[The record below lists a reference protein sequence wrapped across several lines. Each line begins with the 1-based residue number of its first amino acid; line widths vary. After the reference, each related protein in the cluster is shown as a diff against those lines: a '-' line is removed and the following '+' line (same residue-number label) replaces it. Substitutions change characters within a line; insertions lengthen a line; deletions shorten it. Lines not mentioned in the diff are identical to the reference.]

1 MPTLNLQYH
10 KGPDAYSDGAIEDEL
25 LQLVEKPLEFM
36 AVLAR
41 DDRWPLL
48 YHLSP
53 ERRNLLEW
61 YPFRRDAAL
70 LEIGAGCGALTG
82 LFAERVA
89 QVTAV
94 ELSAKRSRIIER
106 RYADRPNLEIMAGNF
121 TDMVFERS
129 FDYVTLIGVLE
140 YTRAFIRT
148 PDPYRKLLSR
158 IAAVLKPGGVLFVAV
173 ENRLG
178 LKYFAGARDDHTGR
192 QFDGIEGYP
201 AYIATQP
208 AVATRQRCGRV
219 RSIAGR
225 PGGGAETFS
234 RDELSQLLRV
244 GGFAEQT
251 FYYPYPDY
259 KLPAEIFSDAFL
271 PAANHMLADAPNYDQ
286 ERLKLFSEQ
295 RAWATIIRAGQF
307 PQFANSFLVLAV
319 RGQDEGRTA
328 DDRGRTPDRRRGK
341 TA

>member
-1 MPTLNLQYH
+1 MPTLNLQYY

-25 LQLVEKPLEFM
+25 LKLVEKPLEFM
-36 AVLAR
+36 EVLAR
-41 DDRWPLL
+41 DNRWPLL

-82 LFAERVA
+82 LFCEKMAR
-89 QVTAV
+89 VTAV
-94 ELSAKRSRIIER
+94 ELSEKRSRIIER
-106 RYADRPNLEIMAGNF
+106 RHADSPNLEIMAGNF
-121 TDMVFERS
+121 TDMS
-129 FDYVTLIGVLE
+129 FDRAFDYITLIGVLE

-148 PDPYRKLLSR
+148 PDPYGRLLSR
-158 IAAVLKPGGVLFVAV
+158 IAAVLKPDGVLFVAV

-201 AYIATQP
+201 
-208 AVATRQRCGRV
+208 
-219 RSIAGR
+219 
-225 PGGGAETFS
+225 GGGVETFS
-234 RDELSQLLRV
+234 RDELRGLLRA

-259 KLPAEIFSDAFL
+259 KLPTEIFSDAFL
-271 PAANHMLADAPNYDQ
+271 PAANHLLADAPNYDQ
-286 ERLKLFSEQ
+286 ERLKLFDEQ
-295 RAWATIIRAGQF
+295 RAWATIVHDGKF
-307 PQFANSFLVLAV
+307 PQFANSFLVLAS
-319 RGQDEGRTA
+319 
-328 DDRGRTPDRRRGK
+328 RGK
-341 TA
+341 DPPAPERYGGQATDNG

>member
-1 MPTLNLQYH
+1 MPTLNLQYY
-10 KGPDAYSDGAIEDEL
+10 KEPDAYSDGTVEDEL
-25 LQLVEKPLEFM
+25 LKLVEKPQEFM

-121 TDMVFERS
+121 TDMTFDRS

-140 YTRAFIRT
+140 YTRAFIQA
-148 PDPYRKLLSR
+148 PDPYGKLLSR
-158 IAAVLKPGGVLFVAV
+158 IAAVLKPGGVLIVAV
-173 ENRLG
+173 ENRSG
-178 LKYFAGARDDHTGR
+178 LKYFAGARDDDLGCCH
-192 QFDGIEGYP
+192 
-201 AYIATQP
+201 AP
-208 AVATRQRCGRV
+208 AVLFPR
-219 RSIAGR
+219 
-225 PGGGAETFS
+225 F
-234 RDELSQLLRV
+234 
-244 GGFAEQT
+244 
-251 FYYPYPDY
+251 
-259 KLPAEIFSDAFL
+259 
-271 PAANHMLADAPNYDQ
+271 PNP
-286 ERLKLFSEQ
+286 EK
-295 RAWATIIRAGQF
+295 
-307 PQFANSFLVLAV
+307 
-319 RGQDEGRTA
+319 
-328 DDRGRTPDRRRGK
+328 
-341 TA
+341 

>member
-1 MPTLNLQYH
+1 MPTLNLKYY

-25 LQLVEKPLEFM
+25 LKHVEKPREFM

-61 YPFRRDAAL
+61 YPFQRDAAL

-106 RYADRPNLEIMAGNF
+106 RHADRPNLEIMAGNF
-121 TDMVFERS
+121 MDMVFERS

-140 YTRAFIRT
+140 YTRAFIQT
-148 PDPYRKLLSR
+148 PDPYGRLLSR
-158 IAAVLKPGGVLFVAV
+158 IATVLKPGGVLIVAV

-201 AYIATQP
+201 AGDGT
-208 AVATRQRCGRV
+208 
-219 RSIAGR
+219 
-225 PGGGAETFS
+225 ETFS
-234 RDELSQLLRV
+234 RDELSQLLRA
-244 GGFAEQT
+244 GGFTKQT

-259 KLPAEIFSDAFL
+259 KLPAEIFSDACL
-271 PAANHMLADAPNYDQ
+271 PAANHMLTDAPNYDQ

-295 RAWATIIRAGQF
+295 RAFSTIIRDGKF
-307 PQFANSFLVLAV
+307 PQFANSFLVLAA
-319 RGQDEGRTA
+319 RGKDGGRTTDA
-328 DDRGRTPDRRRGK
+328 
-341 TA
+341 

>member
-1 MPTLNLQYH
+1 MMPMLNLQYY

-25 LQLVEKPLEFM
+25 LKLVEKPQEFM

-41 DDRWPLL
+41 DARWPLL

-82 LFAERVA
+82 MFAERVA

-94 ELSAKRSRIIER
+94 ELSEKRSRIIER
-106 RYADRPNLEIMAGNF
+106 RHADKANLEIMAGNF
-121 TDMVFERS
+121 TDMTFERS

-140 YTRAFIRT
+140 YTRAFIKA
-148 PDPYRKLLSR
+148 PDPYERLMGRL
-158 IAAVLKPGGVLFVAV
+158 AAVLKPGGVLIVAV

-201 AYIATQP
+201 A
-208 AVATRQRCGRV
+208 GD
-219 RSIAGR
+219 
-225 PGGGAETFS
+225 GAETFS
-234 RDELSQLLRV
+234 HDELSKLLCA
-244 GGFAEQT
+244 GGFGEQT
-251 FYYPYPDY
+251 FYYPHPDY
-259 KLPAEIFSDAFL
+259 KLPAEIFSDAYL
-271 PAANHMLADAPNYDQ
+271 PSANHMLASAPNYDL

-295 RAWATIIRAGQF
+295 RAWATIIRDGKF
-307 PQFANSFLVLAV
+307 TQFANSFLVLA
-319 RGQDEGRTA
+319 A
-328 DDRGRTPDRRRGK
+328 RGK
-341 TA
+341 D

>member
-1 MPTLNLQYH
+1 MPTLNLKYY
-10 KGPDAYSDGAIEDEL
+10 KGPDAYSDGAVEDEL
-25 LQLVEKPLEFM
+25 LSLVEKPQEFTH
-36 AVLAR
+36 VLAR

-61 YPFRRDAAL
+61 YAFRPDAAL

-82 LFAERVA
+82 LFCEKTAR
-89 QVTAV
+89 VTAV

-106 RYADRPNLEIMAGNF
+106 RHVDKSNLEIMAGNF
-121 TDMVFERS
+121 ADMAFERS

-140 YTRAFIRT
+140 YTRAFIHT
-148 PDPYRKLLSR
+148 PDPYKDLLGR

-173 ENRLG
+173 ENKLG

-201 AYIATQP
+201 A
-208 AVATRQRCGRV
+208 
-219 RSIAGR
+219 SIAGK
-225 PGGGAETFS
+225 PDGGAETFS
-234 RDELSQLLRV
+234 RDELSRLLRA
-244 GGFAEQT
+244 GGFADQT

-259 KLPAEIFSDAFL
+259 KLPREIFSDAWL
-271 PAANHMLADAPNYDQ
+271 PAANHALADAPNYDQ
-286 ERLKLFSEQ
+286 ERLKLFDEQ
-295 RAWATIIRAGQF
+295 RAWATIIRDGKF
-307 PQFANSFLVLAV
+307 SQFANSFLVLAA
-319 RGQDEGRTA
+319 QTD
-328 DDRGRTPDRRRGK
+328 DRRRT

>member
-1 MPTLNLQYH
+1 MPTLNLQYYM
-10 KGPDAYSDGAIEDEL
+10 GPDAYSDGAVEDEL
-25 LQLVEKPLEFM
+25 LHLVEKPQEFM

-94 ELSAKRSRIIER
+94 ELSAKRSRIVAR
-106 RYADRPNLEIMAGNF
+106 RHADRPNLTIMAGNF

-140 YTRAFIRT
+140 YARAFTRT
-148 PDPYRKLLSR
+148 PDPYGSLLSR
-158 IAAVLKPGGVLFVAV
+158 IAAVLKPGGVLIVAV

-192 QFDGIEGYP
+192 PFDGLEGYP
-201 AYIATQP
+201 A
-208 AVATRQRCGRV
+208 
-219 RSIAGR
+219 
-225 PGGGAETFS
+225 GGAETFS
-234 RDELSQLLRV
+234 RDELSRLLH
-244 GGFAEQT
+244 GSGFAEQT
-251 FYYPYPDY
+251 FYYPHPDY
-259 KLPAEIFSDAFL
+259 KLPAEIFSDACL
-271 PAANHMLADAPNYDQ
+271 PSGNHILADAPNYDQ
-286 ERLKLFSEQ
+286 ERLKLFNEQ
-295 RAWATIIRAGQF
+295 RAWATVIRDGKF
-307 PQFANSFLVLAV
+307 PEFANSFLVLAA
-319 RGQDEGRTA
+319 RA
-328 DDRGRTPDRRRGK
+328 
-341 TA
+341 

>member
-1 MPTLNLQYH
+1 MPTLNLQYY

-25 LQLVEKPLEFM
+25 LKLVEKPREFM

-121 TDMVFERS
+121 TNMAFERS
-129 FDYVTLIGVLE
+129 FDYITLIGVLE
-140 YTRAFIRT
+140 YTRAFIQT
-148 PDPYRKLLSR
+148 PDPYGRLLR
-158 IAAVLKPGGVLFVAV
+158 RLAAVLKPGGVLIVAV

-201 AYIATQP
+201 
-208 AVATRQRCGRV
+208 
-219 RSIAGR
+219 
-225 PGGGAETFS
+225 GGGAETFS

-244 GGFAEQT
+244 GGFAEQA

-259 KLPAEIFSDAFL
+259 KLPAEIFSDACL
-271 PAANHMLADAPNYDQ
+271 PTTNHMLADAPNYDQ
-286 ERLKLFSEQ
+286 ERLNLFSEQ
-295 RAWATIIRAGQF
+295 RAWATIIRDGKF
-307 PQFANSFLVLAV
+307 PQFANSFLVLAAQ
-319 RGQDEGRTA
+319 GKDGGRMPEDGRRTTA
-328 DDRGRTPDRRRGK
+328 CPP
-341 TA
+341 

>member
-1 MPTLNLQYH
+1 MPTLNRKYY

-25 LQLVEKPLEFM
+25 LQLVEKPQAFM
-36 AVLAR
+36 EVLAR

-89 QVTAV
+89 RVTAV
-94 ELSAKRSRIIER
+94 ELSEKRSRIIER

-121 TDMVFERS
+121 TDMVFDRS

-140 YTRAFIRT
+140 YTRAFIQT
-148 PDPYRKLLSR
+148 PDPYGQLLSR
-158 IAAVLKPGGVLFVAV
+158 VATVLKPGGVLIVAV

-201 AYIATQP
+201 ACSAM
-208 AVATRQRCGRV
+208 

-244 GGFAEQT
+244 GGFAEQI

-295 RAWATIIRAGQF
+295 RAFSTIIRDGKF
-307 PQFANSFLVLAV
+307 PQFANSFLVLA
-319 RGQDEGRTA
+319 A
-328 DDRGRTPDRRRGK
+328 RGK
-341 TA
+341 DG

>member
-1 MPTLNLQYH
+1 MPTLNLQYY
-10 KGPDAYSDGAIEDEL
+10 KGPDAYSDGIVEDEL
-25 LQLVEKPLEFM
+25 MAFVQHPADFM
-36 AVLAR
+36 AALTR

-82 LFAERVA
+82 LFCEKTAH
-89 QVTAV
+89 VTAV
-94 ELSAKRSRIIER
+94 ELSEKRSRIIEQ

-121 TDMVFERS
+121 ASMSFDRS
-129 FDYVTLIGVLE
+129 FDYITLIGVLE
-140 YTRAFIRT
+140 YTRAFIQAS
-148 PDPYRKLLSR
+148 DPYQDLLNR
-158 IAAVLKPGGVLFVAV
+158 ITAILKPDGVLFVAV

-201 AYIATQP
+201 A
-208 AVATRQRCGRV
+208 
-219 RSIAGR
+219 
-225 PGGGAETFS
+225 GGVETFS
-234 RDELSQLLRV
+234 RTELSRLLRA

-259 KLPAEIFSDAFL
+259 KLPAEVFSDALL
-271 PAANHMLADAPNYDQ
+271 PAANHVLPDAPNYDQ
-286 ERLKLFSEQ
+286 ERLKLFDEQ
-295 RAWATIIRAGQF
+295 RAWATIIRDGKF
-307 PQFANSFLVLAV
+307 PQFANSFLILAA
-319 RGQDEGRTA
+319 RGCGGKHVE
-328 DDRGRTPDRRRGK
+328 RGSV
-341 TA
+341 

>member
-1 MPTLNLQYH
+1 MPTLNLQYY

-25 LQLVEKPLEFM
+25 LHLVEKPQEFM

-106 RYADRPNLEIMAGNF
+106 RYADILNLEIMAGNF
-121 TDMVFERS
+121 TDMVFDRA

-140 YTRAFIRT
+140 YARTFIQT
-148 PDPYRKLLSR
+148 PDPYGKLLSR
-158 IAAVLKPGGVLFVAV
+158 IAAVLKPGGVLIVAV

-201 AYIATQP
+201 AGSP
-208 AVATRQRCGRV
+208 
-219 RSIAGR
+219 
-225 PGGGAETFS
+225 ETFT
-234 RDELSQLLRV
+234 RNELGQLLHI
-244 GGFAEQT
+244 GGFAEQM
-251 FYYPYPDY
+251 FYYPHPDY
-259 KLPAEIFSDAFL
+259 KLPAEIFSDACL

-295 RAWATIIRAGQF
+295 RAWATIIRDGKF
-307 PQFANSFLVLAV
+307 PQFANSFLVLAA
-319 RGQDEGRTA
+319 RGHD
-328 DDRGRTPDRRRGK
+328 GK
-341 TA
+341 HVACPP

>member
-1 MPTLNLQYH
+1 MPTLNLQYY
-10 KGPDAYSDGAIEDEL
+10 KGPDVYSDGPVEDEL
-25 LQLVEKPLEFM
+25 LQLVEKPREFM

-41 DDRWPLL
+41 DNRWPLL

-61 YPFRRDAAL
+61 YPFRRDATL

-106 RYADRPNLEIMAGNF
+106 RYADKPNLEIMAGNF
-121 TDMVFERS
+121 TDMAFARS
-129 FDYVTLIGVLE
+129 FDYITLIGVME
-140 YTRAFIRT
+140 YTRAFIPT
-148 PDPYRKLLSR
+148 PDPYGNLLSR
-158 IAAVLKPGGVLFVAV
+158 IMAILKPGGVLFIAV

-201 AYIATQP
+201 TYIA
-208 AVATRQRCGRV
+208 A

-225 PGGGAETFS
+225 PSGGAETFT
-234 RDELSQLLRV
+234 RDELSQRLHA
-244 GGFAEQT
+244 GGFTEQT
-251 FYYPYPDY
+251 FYYPHPDY
-259 KLPAEIFSDAFL
+259 KLPAEIFSDACL
-271 PAANHMLADAPNYDQ
+271 PKANHMLADAPNYDQ

-295 RAWATIIRAGQF
+295 RAWTTIIREGKF
-307 PQFANSFLVLAV
+307 SQFANSFLVLAG
-319 RGQDEGRTA
+319 RGKA
-328 DDRGRTPDRRRGK
+328 DDR
-341 TA
+341 

>member
-1 MPTLNLQYH
+1 MPTLNLQYY
-10 KGPDAYSDGAIEDEL
+10 KGPDAYSDGTIEDEL
-25 LQLVEKPLEFM
+25 LKLVEKPQEFM

-48 YHLSP
+48 YHLAA

-140 YTRAFIRT
+140 YTRAFIQT
-148 PDPYRKLLSR
+148 PDPYGRLLSR
-158 IAAVLKPGGVLFVAV
+158 IAAVLKPGGVLIVAV

-201 AYIATQP
+201 A
-208 AVATRQRCGRV
+208 
-219 RSIAGR
+219 
-225 PGGGAETFS
+225 GGGAETFS
-234 RDELSQLLRV
+234 RDELGRLLCA
-244 GGFAEQT
+244 GGFTEQT
-251 FYYPYPDY
+251 FYYPHPDY
-259 KLPAEIFSDAFL
+259 KLPVEIFSDTFL

-295 RAWATIIRAGQF
+295 RAFSTIIRDGKF
-307 PQFANSFLVLAV
+307 PQFANSFLVLAA
-319 RGQDEGRTA
+319 RGSGGIT
-328 DDRGRTPDRRRGK
+328 DDR
-341 TA
+341 

>member
-1 MPTLNLQYH
+1 MATLNLQYH
-10 KGPDAYSDGAIEDEL
+10 KGPDAYSDGVIEDEL
-25 LQLVEKPLEFM
+25 LKLVEKPPEFM
-36 AVLAR
+36 AVLVR

-94 ELSAKRSRIIER
+94 ELSEKRSRIIER

-121 TDMVFERS
+121 TDMVFARS

-140 YTRAFIRT
+140 YTRAFIQA
-148 PDPYRKLLSR
+148 PDPYGKLLNR
-158 IAAVLKPGGVLFVAV
+158 IAAVLKPGGVLIVAV

-201 AYIATQP
+201 
-208 AVATRQRCGRV
+208 
-219 RSIAGR
+219 
-225 PGGGAETFS
+225 GGGAETFS
-234 RDELSQLLRV
+234 RDELSRLLCA

-251 FYYPYPDY
+251 FYYPCPDY

-286 ERLKLFSEQ
+286 ERLKLFDEQ
-295 RAWATIIRAGQF
+295 RAFSTIIRDGRF
-307 PQFANSFLVLAV
+307 PQFANSFLVLATP
-319 RGQDEGRTA
+319 GK
-328 DDRGRTPDRRRGK
+328 DR
-341 TA
+341 

>member
-1 MPTLNLQYH
+1 MPTLNLKFY
-10 KGPDAYSDGAIEDEL
+10 KGPDSYSDGAIEDEL
-25 LQLVEKPLEFM
+25 LLLVEKPGEFM

-41 DDRWPLL
+41 DARWPLL

-121 TDMVFERS
+121 TDMAFERS

-140 YTRAFIRT
+140 YARAFIRA
-148 PDPYRKLLSR
+148 PDPYGSLLKR
-158 IAAVLKPGGVLFVAV
+158 IAAALKPGGVLIVAV

-201 AYIATQP
+201 A
-208 AVATRQRCGRV
+208 
-219 RSIAGR
+219 
-225 PGGGAETFS
+225 GGAETFA
-234 RDELSQLLRV
+234 RDELSQLLRG
-244 GGFAEQT
+244 GGFTEQT
-251 FYYPYPDY
+251 FYYPHPDY

-271 PAANHMLADAPNYDQ
+271 PSANHILADAPNYDQ

-295 RAWATIIRAGQF
+295 RAWATVIRAGKF
-307 PQFANSFLVLAV
+307 PQFTNSFLVLAA
-319 RGQDEGRTA
+319 Q
-328 DDRGRTPDRRRGK
+328 GK
-341 TA
+341 AG

>member
-1 MPTLNLQYH
+1 MPTLNLQYY

-25 LQLVEKPLEFM
+25 LKLVEKPQEFM

-61 YPFRRDAAL
+61 YLFRRDAAL

-121 TDMVFERS
+121 TDMVFAHS

-140 YTRAFIRT
+140 YTRAFIPT
-148 PDPYRKLLSR
+148 SDSYGKLLSR
-158 IAAVLKPGGVLFVAV
+158 IAAVLKPGGVLIVAV

-178 LKYFAGARDDHTGR
+178 LKYFAGARDDHSGR

-201 AYIATQP
+201 A
-208 AVATRQRCGRV
+208 
-219 RSIAGR
+219 
-225 PGGGAETFS
+225 GGGAETFS
-234 RDELSQLLRV
+234 RDELSRLLRA

-251 FYYPYPDY
+251 FYYPHPDY
-259 KLPAEIFSDAFL
+259 KLPAEIFSDACL
-271 PAANHMLADAPNYDQ
+271 PAANHLLADAPNYDQ

-295 RAWATIIRAGQF
+295 RAFSTIIRDGKF
-307 PQFANSFLVLAV
+307 PQFANSFLVLA
-319 RGQDEGRTA
+319 A
-328 DDRGRTPDRRRGK
+328 RGK
-341 TA
+341 